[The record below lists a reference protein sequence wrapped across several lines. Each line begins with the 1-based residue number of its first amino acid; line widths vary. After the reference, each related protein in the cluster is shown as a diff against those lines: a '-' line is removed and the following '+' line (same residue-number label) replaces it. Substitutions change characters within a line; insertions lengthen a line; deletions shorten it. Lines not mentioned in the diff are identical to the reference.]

1 MKIIIAGDG
10 KVGAA
15 LTGQL
20 SAEGY
25 DLTLIDTNQKVLE
38 GMVEKYD
45 CMAVTGNCASMA
57 VLEQANVKETDL
69 LIAATSAD
77 EINLLCCMT
86 AHGMNRNL
94 HTIARIRNPEYTDQI
109 FEMRNLFAL
118 SMTVNPE
125 KQAAVEIERLL
136 KFPGFRKRDTFAKG
150 RVEIV
155 EVRIDANSHLR
166 NLALNEIYRIVGVQ
180 VLVCTILRSGKA
192 IVPDGNFIIRE
203 GDRLFV
209 TASTNN
215 LASLLKNLGILSH
228 KVKHVMLCGGGRV
241 SYYLAERLQKSGMQ
255 VQIIEQNYDRCLE
268 LAANLP
274 YADIIHG
281 DAGDQTLLESEGID
295 RCDAFI
301 TLTGIDEQNMI
312 LSMYANSRG
321 VPMVVTK
328 VGHVDNTA
336 IMDSLQLGSIV
347 SPKELC
353 SNSIVRYV
361 RAMRNQTGAARAV
374 HTIADGQME
383 ALEFRV
389 DEDTRNCGIPLKNL
403 KLKKNIL
410 IVCITHG
417 GKTQIPNGDSEFKL
431 GDTVIV
437 VRGQEHMIYQLND
450 IFE

>member
-1 MKIIIAGDG
+1 M
-10 KVGAA
+10 
-15 LTGQL
+15 
-20 SAEGY
+20 
-25 DLTLIDTNQKVLE
+25 
-38 GMVEKYD
+38 
-45 CMAVTGNCASMA
+45 
-57 VLEQANVKETDL
+57 
-69 LIAATSAD
+69 IAATSAD

-86 AHGMNRNL
+86 AHGMNRIL
-94 HTIARIRNPEYTDQI
+94 HTLARIRNPEYTDQI

-255 VQIIEQNYDRCLE
+255 VQIIEQN
-268 LAANLP
+268 
-274 YADIIHG
+274 
-281 DAGDQTLLESEGID
+281 
-295 RCDAFI
+295 
-301 TLTGIDEQNMI
+301 MI
-312 LSMYANSRG
+312 LSMYANSSG

-353 SNSIVRYV
+353 SNSIARYV

-374 HTIADGQME
+374 HT
-383 ALEFRV
+383 FWWKR
-389 DEDTRNCGIPLKNL
+389 C
-403 KLKKNIL
+403 
-410 IVCITHG
+410 
-417 GKTQIPNGDSEFKL
+417 S
-431 GDTVIV
+431 
-437 VRGQEHMIYQLND
+437 
-450 IFE
+450 

>member
-1 MKIIIAGDG
+1 M
-10 KVGAA
+10 
-15 LTGQL
+15 
-20 SAEGY
+20 
-25 DLTLIDTNQKVLE
+25 
-38 GMVEKYD
+38 
-45 CMAVTGNCASMA
+45 
-57 VLEQANVKETDL
+57 
-69 LIAATSAD
+69 IAATSAD

-255 VQIIEQNYDRCLE
+255 VQIIEQN
-268 LAANLP
+268 
-274 YADIIHG
+274 
-281 DAGDQTLLESEGID
+281 
-295 RCDAFI
+295 
-301 TLTGIDEQNMI
+301 MI
-312 LSMYANSRG
+312 LSMYANSSG

-374 HTIADGQME
+374 HTFWWKRCSLSRRCSSAYFVE
-383 ALEFRV
+383 R
-389 DEDTRNCGIPLKNL
+389 
-403 KLKKNIL
+403 
-410 IVCITHG
+410 
-417 GKTQIPNGDSEFKL
+417 
-431 GDTVIV
+431 
-437 VRGQEHMIYQLND
+437 
-450 IFE
+450 

>member
-1 MKIIIAGDG
+1 MSKILKTLLYKLVNVIYSYIIKSRYVRVTTTFTMRGLERKRNSHKDERKVYKGLSREAPQERCFLRCFIG
-10 KVGAA
+10 KCVAFPIK
-15 LTGQL
+15 QK
-20 SAEGY
+20 SAPRDAHSREEE
-25 DLTLIDTNQKVLE
+25 ICRKRPRSARE
-38 GMVEKYD
+38 
-45 CMAVTGNCASMA
+45 CAKAHSF
-57 VLEQANVKETDL
+57 LPYRNVKETDL

-255 VQIIEQNYDRCLE
+255 VQIIEQN
-268 LAANLP
+268 
-274 YADIIHG
+274 
-281 DAGDQTLLESEGID
+281 
-295 RCDAFI
+295 
-301 TLTGIDEQNMI
+301 MI
-312 LSMYANSRG
+312 LSMYANSSG

-374 HTIADGQME
+374 HT
-383 ALEFRV
+383 FWWKRY
-389 DEDTRNCGIPLKNL
+389 
-403 KLKKNIL
+403 
-410 IVCITHG
+410 
-417 GKTQIPNGDSEFKL
+417 S
-431 GDTVIV
+431 
-437 VRGQEHMIYQLND
+437 
-450 IFE
+450 

>member
-1 MKIIIAGDG
+1 M
-10 KVGAA
+10 
-15 LTGQL
+15 
-20 SAEGY
+20 
-25 DLTLIDTNQKVLE
+25 
-38 GMVEKYD
+38 
-45 CMAVTGNCASMA
+45 
-57 VLEQANVKETDL
+57 
-69 LIAATSAD
+69 
-77 EINLLCCMT
+77 
-86 AHGMNRNL
+86 
-94 HTIARIRNPEYTDQI
+94 
-109 FEMRNLFAL
+109 
-118 SMTVNPE
+118 
-125 KQAAVEIERLL
+125 
-136 KFPGFRKRDTFAKG
+136 
-150 RVEIV
+150 
-155 EVRIDANSHLR
+155 RIDANSHLR

-255 VQIIEQNYDRCLE
+255 VQIIEQN
-268 LAANLP
+268 
-274 YADIIHG
+274 
-281 DAGDQTLLESEGID
+281 
-295 RCDAFI
+295 
-301 TLTGIDEQNMI
+301 MI

-374 HTIADGQME
+374 HT
-383 ALEFRV
+383 FWWKRY
-389 DEDTRNCGIPLKNL
+389 
-403 KLKKNIL
+403 
-410 IVCITHG
+410 
-417 GKTQIPNGDSEFKL
+417 S
-431 GDTVIV
+431 
-437 VRGQEHMIYQLND
+437 
-450 IFE
+450 

>member
-1 MKIIIAGDG
+1 M
-10 KVGAA
+10 
-15 LTGQL
+15 
-20 SAEGY
+20 
-25 DLTLIDTNQKVLE
+25 
-38 GMVEKYD
+38 
-45 CMAVTGNCASMA
+45 
-57 VLEQANVKETDL
+57 
-69 LIAATSAD
+69 IAATSAD

-255 VQIIEQNYDRCLE
+255 V
-268 LAANLP
+268 
-274 YADIIHG
+274 
-281 DAGDQTLLESEGID
+281 
-295 RCDAFI
+295 
-301 TLTGIDEQNMI
+301 
-312 LSMYANSRG
+312 
-321 VPMVVTK
+321 
-328 VGHVDNTA
+328 
-336 IMDSLQLGSIV
+336 
-347 SPKELC
+347 
-353 SNSIVRYV
+353 
-361 RAMRNQTGAARAV
+361 
-374 HTIADGQME
+374 
-383 ALEFRV
+383 
-389 DEDTRNCGIPLKNL
+389 
-403 KLKKNIL
+403 
-410 IVCITHG
+410 
-417 GKTQIPNGDSEFKL
+417 
-431 GDTVIV
+431 
-437 VRGQEHMIYQLND
+437 
-450 IFE
+450 